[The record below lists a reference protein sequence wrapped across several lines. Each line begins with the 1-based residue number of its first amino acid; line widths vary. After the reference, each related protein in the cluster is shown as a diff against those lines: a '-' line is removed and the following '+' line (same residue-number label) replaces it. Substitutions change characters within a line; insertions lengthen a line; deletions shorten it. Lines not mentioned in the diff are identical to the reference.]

1 MRNNSDNRIREQVD
15 ALGRPTVGM
24 LDREITRIE
33 RAEAYRKLI
42 RGILVGLT
50 AAAAVIIIVTNLWLA
65 VLQVDGSSMEPS
77 LRMDEIILAT
87 RTDRPAKNDVIVF
100 EHNNKT
106 YIKRVIAAGGDRV
119 DIREDGTLAVNGVM
133 LKEPYVSELSIGSCD
148 IDLPFQVPPET
159 YFVLGDNRPA
169 SMDSRDSRIGPVG
182 REQVVGKVI
191 FRIWP
196 ILRLG
201 AVK

>member
-1 MRNNSDNRIREQVD
+1 MRENSDDVIREQVD
-15 ALGRPTVGM
+15 ALGRPTVEM
-24 LDREITRIE
+24 LEREIARIE
-33 RAEAYRKLI
+33 RRQAYRKLA
-42 RGILVGLT
+42 RGILVGLL
-50 AAAAVIIIVTNLWLA
+50 AAAAAIIIVTNLWVA
-65 VLQVDGSSMEPS
+65 VLQVDGSSMEPL
-77 LRMDEIILAT
+77 LRMDEIVLAI
-87 RTDRPAKNDVIVF
+87 RDDKPAKHDVIVF

-119 DIREDGTLAVNGVM
+119 DILKDGAVAVNGVT
-133 LKEPYVSELSIGSCD
+133 LKEPYVSELAIGSCD

-182 REQVVGKVI
+182 REQIIGKVI
-191 FRIWP
+191 FRVWP
-196 ILRLG
+196 IPRLG